1 VQIYKNLDSSIQQN
15 MNDLLEKYAESCK
28 LHGADTT
35 SKETNSGPTSQK
47 ILRLLWNKKVH
58 CLVRR
63 SPPMLPILN
72 QMNPDNIIYLRSIL
86 ILSSHLNLR
95 DVFPLAFLTKTS

>member
-1 VQIYKNLDSSIQQN
+1 
-15 MNDLLEKYAESCK
+15 MNDLLDKYAERRK
-28 LHGADTT
+28 LHGVDGT
-35 SKETNSGPTSQK
+35 SKETNSGSTSQK

-58 CLVRR
+58 CVVGK
-63 SPPMLPILN
+63 SPPMLSILN

-95 DVFPLAFLTKTS
+95 DVCPLAFLTKTS